1 MDKYEK
7 AFNTKMYKKFGEQ
20 LYSNEICKSRLNGCT
35 LMAPGPGF
43 GFGKDIE
50 EIKSES
56 ITNNVELF
64 ESLIDFFSD
73 VESIIMSW
81 EVFEI
86 MTKEHDSEY
95 NRAKDN
101 SSQFKNNSWLK
112 EHYYD
117 KGYSWSFVKEQLSG
131 YLNTATLSQ
140 VLNNDPRQTEM
151 SYYVVAE
158 SILKDE
164 NPDLIRPIDILDG
177 TVAFVRVKDNKLID
191 NIYLMNTEGHEIFD
205 MGITFEKYLDLAY
218 KAKLFKNWQWV
229 YLLREKSPSYELMKR
244 FFPVIFPHL
253 EPDLSEFGIVY

>member
-1 MDKYEK
+1 MKDKSTENYIKWREFSK
-7 AFNTKMYKKFGEQ
+7 IYKKFKEQ
-20 LYSNEICKSRLNGCT
+20 LYSAEICKSRKNGCS
-35 LMAPGPGF
+35 LFAPGPNF
-43 GFGKDIE
+43 GFGSDVE
-50 EIKSES
+50 EIKVQSK
-56 ITNNVELF
+56 TNTVELF

-73 VESIIMSW
+73 VERIIMSW
-81 EVFEI
+81 EIVDDGAEDD
-86 MTKEHDSEY
+86 T
-95 NRAKDN
+95 
-101 SSQFKNNSWLK
+101 SSQFKNNPWLK

-151 SYYVVAE
+151 SHYVVAE

-218 KAKLFKNWQWV
+218 KAKLFKNWQWI
-229 YLLREKSPSYELMKR
+229 YLLKEKSPSYELMKR

-253 EPDLSEFGIVY
+253 KPDLEEFGIVY

>member
-1 MDKYEK
+1 MADKILKEFREWRESSKIYRRFK
-7 AFNTKMYKKFGEQ
+7 EQ
-20 LYSNEICKSRLNGCT
+20 LYSAEICKSRLNGCT

-43 GFGKDIE
+43 GRGISLE
-50 EIKSES
+50 EIKVQSS
-56 ITNNVELF
+56 NSNVELF
-64 ESLIDFFSD
+64 ESLIDFFAD
-73 VESIIMSW
+73 VKNIIMSW
-81 EVFEI
+81 EI
-86 MTKEHDSEY
+86 DDDGAADDT
-95 NRAKDN
+95 
-101 SSQFKNNSWLK
+101 SSQFKNNPWLK

-218 KAKLFKNWQWV
+218 KANLFKNWQWV